1 MLLCIVIIV
10 VFVDAFP
17 DEIVSQGEAALQIYL
32 SSCSEGTAVTVFLRV
47 DVVGRDG
54 AGKTSLTKSL
64 TLQEFDP
71 NELST
76 RGVVFDPKCKIIV
89 KEACDWTTPL
99 TSEHYRDM
107 YDKNMIAVVADR
119 LNKPEVKE
127 QYFRSKEEER
137 PRRKKQG
144 QKRSRVT
151 EKSTTASAKKVAYKT
166 GMRDIPLVD
175 QIDVSSVEVSDNT
188 EQLSTVFPDDTD
200 DVQQH
205 SSELA
210 TAGKGCDNRL
220 HENELDGTM
229 PELPSDRS
237 SLVSPVSLDT
247 LQTTST
253 AFPFSTSTMPLATS
267 LSSIIASTK
276 PQSSVE
282 APQVAVPE
290 VVTSIDAKEQTA
302 GTEFEVNSVAKE
314 IREESSVTL
323 PIERKRAKTTEVTT
337 TNMEPSTAVRQ
348 CDQQSSQNTKSK
360 GKRKIQETML
370 RGSKHSKETEPTA
383 ANAEPS
389 AALEHEQNDQ
399 QLYQSRKDKGKKK
412 RKTPYAS
419 RLSVKSDN
427 SRISPSRKPMTD
439 TRTTLPETVKKRVSK
454 FLRDKESL
462 EKAQKEMMVTVL
474 DYAGQHVF
482 YATHHLCLSKAGF
495 YYVVFDASQPLDG
508 KTPSV
513 FRVSKGEIV
522 HIPLFDNETNF
533 DRLLEWMSAIHIM
546 EPDHSHHFMLFDEV
560 GIASPAMF
568 LVGTHADKLREQPGL
583 LERQDELMR
592 NKLEGTVLAKHI
604 IWASKD
610 RMCFYVDNTVTDPQ
624 SRTVDPQVCLLRQ
637 MTEEVARKVAQHHK
651 LPLTWLKFEQEVRDV
666 KVLDKAKKTV
676 SVEELLQLAEKATGI
691 KTKKELEV
699 LLHYLSNRA
708 VVLYHPKALKSGE
721 EEVVLDVEWLISQLE
736 KVITI
741 HTNMPPKLENDVRR
755 SREKGI
761 MTAYLIKHQLSD
773 SGSRQPLLMSLM
785 RHFDL
790 LCQYG
795 GNDDKCL
802 DKADDQHDYVSLKRT
817 PTASSE
823 SKRDVECK
831 AYFMPC
837 LLQKGSILQSAAVE
851 GGCKTVPL
859 ILKSDHIRI
868 PKPLFYRLLT
878 RFATRFP
885 RLPQLFANVGY
896 FHVYHNHKLEIS
908 LERYCLQMMVFTSN
922 KECLLPAVCFL
933 VRDYVTEEVDKA
945 KHPGMS
951 GLELKL
957 GFYLVGSQQDFVSL
971 EGYPALRK
979 RLHVESIE
987 GEIDPPFDLK
997 FWYPEINE
1005 VNHYEMYH
1013 VVICNDFCF
1022 LSCVA
1027 GNSA

>member
-1 MLLCIVIIV
+1 M
-10 VFVDAFP
+10 
-17 DEIVSQGEAALQIYL
+17 QIYL
-32 SSCSEGTAVTVFLRV
+32 SSCNEGTAVTVFLRV

-71 NELST
+71 YELST
-76 RGVVFDPKCKIIV
+76 RGVVFDPKCQIIV

-107 YDKNMIAVVADR
+107 YDKNVTAIVADK
-119 LNKPEVKE
+119 LDTPEVKDE
-127 QYFRSKEEER
+127 YFRSKEEER
-137 PRRKKQG
+137 PSRKKRG
-144 QKRSRVT
+144 QPRSRVLGR
-151 EKSTTASAKKVAYKT
+151 STSAKKITKKT
-166 GMRDIPLVD
+166 TVTDYAPLDKIDTSSV
-175 QIDVSSVEVSDNT
+175 DVSNGTELHATLFPENRKNVQPNGVHSAVRLYKQQSCQDEVPVTMSD
-188 EQLSTVFPDDTD
+188 SCSDT
-200 DVQQH
+200 
-205 SSELA
+205 
-210 TAGKGCDNRL
+210 
-220 HENELDGTM
+220 
-229 PELPSDRS
+229 S
-237 SLVSPVSLDT
+237 SLLFPVNLRT
-247 LQTTST
+247 PQITST
-253 AFPFSTSTMPLATS
+253 AFPLSNSSMSSASS
-267 LSSIIASTK
+267 LCTKAQSSMDAHQQAVSMSMTTIDEPEEEAVGHVGAQETGEKSSAILPHQNRCPITDTTTESAVVVQQRDQRTKMSTK
-276 PQSSVE
+276 DKSKKRKKKKRE
-282 APQVAVPE
+282 TQVAL
-290 VVTSIDAKEQTA
+290 EQ
-302 GTEFEVNSVAKE
+302 
-314 IREESSVTL
+314 ESKAATG
-323 PIERKRAKTTEVTT
+323 PKATIAITD
-337 TNMEPSTAVRQ
+337 PSTAV
-348 CDQQSSQNTKSK
+348 QQYAQRFNVNTKN
-360 GKRKIQETML
+360 KRKAKAAVPPSLMSENTV
-370 RGSKHSKETEPTA
+370 EPITDK
-383 ANAEPS
+383 AE
-389 AALEHEQNDQ
+389 
-399 QLYQSRKDKGKKK
+399 R
-412 RKTPYAS
+412 
-419 RLSVKSDN
+419 
-427 SRISPSRKPMTD
+427 
-439 TRTTLPETVKKRVSK
+439 LPENVKERVSK
-454 FLRDKESL
+454 FLRNKKSL
-462 EKAQKEMMVTVL
+462 EKVHKEMMATVL

-513 FRVSKGEIV
+513 FRAGKGEVI

-533 DRLLEWMSAIHIM
+533 DRLIEWMSAIHIM
-546 EPDHSHHFMLFDEV
+546 EPDRSHRIMLFDEV

-583 LERQDELMR
+583 LERQDKLMR
-592 NKLEGTVLAKHI
+592 KKLEGTVLAEHI

-624 SRTVDPQVCLLRQ
+624 SGTVDPQVHLLRQ
-637 MTEEVARKVAQHHK
+637 MTEEVACKVAQHHK
-651 LPLTWLKFEQEVRDV
+651 LPLTWLRFEQEVRDV

-676 SVEELLQLAEKATGI
+676 SVEELLQLAKKAVGI
-691 KTKKELEV
+691 ETKEELEV

-741 HTNMPPKLENDVRR
+741 HTNMPPKLKNDARR

-761 MTAYLIKHQLSD
+761 MTASLVNQLLSD
-773 SGSRQPLLMSLM
+773 SGSRQQLLMSLM
-785 RHFDL
+785 KHFDL

-795 GNDDKCL
+795 GNDDKSL

-837 LLQKGSILQSAAVE
+837 LLQKGSILQSADVE
-851 GGCKTVPL
+851 VGCKTVPL